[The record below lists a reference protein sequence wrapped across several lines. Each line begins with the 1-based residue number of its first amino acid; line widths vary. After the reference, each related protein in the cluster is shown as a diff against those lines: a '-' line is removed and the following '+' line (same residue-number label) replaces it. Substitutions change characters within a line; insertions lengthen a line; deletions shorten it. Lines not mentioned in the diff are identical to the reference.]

1 MCDEKVVSKDILSP
15 ATFLWEFV
23 SNNNTTNIRLR
34 DNLEIDKNWKKG
46 TMLTI
51 PSNILTDRE
60 IFPPNVPVTLRVSI
74 TFFEQEDATF
84 LEELSLQFLPSPIE
98 MKVQMGFSSIFDVEE
113 RLVID
118 LTDSY
123 TSDGLV
129 VEGEEGAGKWE
140 WEWEWSC
147 MAVVQKGDD
156 TREEGEECQYES
168 GAVVVMPGERE
179 GRFEADEGER
189 FQEGEAYYFSVK
201 SRVREAGGGGE
212 VVAEGRWSTV
222 MSGVRE
228 EGVGLELVED
238 YWVCEDSSVGFLVI
252 LFFIVFFFFFFFL
265 IFVYS
270 CFKIDE
276 GAFARRSN

>member
-1 MCDEKVVSKDILSP
+1 
-15 ATFLWEFV
+15 
-23 SNNNTTNIRLR
+23 
-34 DNLEIDKNWKKG
+34 
-46 TMLTI
+46 MLTI
-51 PSNILTDRE
+51 PSDILNDRE

-74 TFFEQEDATF
+74 TFEQEDATF

-98 MKVQMGFSSIFDVEE
+98 MKVQTGFSSVFDVEE

-129 VEGEEGAGKWE
+129 VEGEGAGKWE

-147 MAVVQKGDD
+147 MAVQKGDD
-156 TREEGEECQYES
+156 TREEGEECRYES

-179 GRFEADEGER
+179 GRFEAGEGER

-201 SRVREAGGGGE
+201 SRVREAGGGE

-252 LFFIVFFFFFFFL
+252 IFWFFIVFFFFFFNFCLFL
-265 IFVYS
+265 F
-270 CFKIDE
+270 
-276 GAFARRSN
+276 